1 VSRTPRSGRLPPLPL
16 LPLLLLPLLAVVAVA
31 AIATLAAAQI
41 DPPGAGQDWVI
52 SNDVTVVS
60 NQNIH
65 IDGSIYV
72 NSSSRLTLRNLT
84 LTMDPATDGET
95 GIYVE
100 AGSRIVL
107 TNVVVRSGIAA
118 NHYWFEIRGIGN
130 ITNCD
135 IRDVASNTAAHDSWD
150 TIMGGVQIYD
160 SNTTVTGTKVHDC
173 QRIAMYV
180 KGASPLIQNCE
191 FYNTE
196 YVYTDK
202 ETGYFY
208 LYQVGDYGYFSFL
221 YTDATGLFLVSA
233 NPVIER
239 CTFRNNGMASTAM
252 GYYSTEANPNYLET
266 WGRGVLC
273 YDSSPAIGNCTFA
286 ENGLQPS
293 DQVVS
298 GITVHYL
305 DGLRWNEYN
314 NNNDE
319 DLPMEGGLACLG
331 SSAPKVN
338 WSTILNNDL
347 FGVVGSGGYPALI
360 NHTSVTG
367 TQYVRGNSVYS
378 PSAAIFIIGNGGNM
392 NIENVQAIAN
402 VVVSNIKI
410 RGPTAL
416 ISNFSNS
423 DNRVINGFNLE
434 LWEGTFTIANS
445 SLNGDLVSGE
455 GLQANIYAASNG
467 NSAPKILVLDSTLR
481 GGLYSMATS
490 WNGMQATIINSTL
503 TGAETGAFFLYQ
515 STVDCIDCPAISP
528 ERADGPTYGG
538 GSMVRIMYHAS
549 FQVRWQNGEP
559 VNSAFLQVKNAT
571 QEFLYGGITNST
583 GMLGPVVLTSKTWL
597 LTGGRLSIYS
607 NSPIYAQAFASGLQS
622 VQKSFVFT
630 GPQLYPFAI
639 SIYDTKDPEIY
650 IFSPTEDFAQNSTNI
665 TVYGMCLDIG
675 AGVSSVRFAFDGGA
689 WRTPA
694 GVESWSGYAILKE
707 GAHQLVVRTE
717 DWAGNVVLKVVKN
730 IVIDLTPPQ
739 LEVLDPV
746 KDVWY
751 SSAENYTVRGRTYD
765 QSKLYVNGQLVEVAP
780 DGSWAYTQELHSGKN
795 EFTIRAVDR
804 VGNVKEVLKTIV
816 SDTSI
821 PKLILTSPEDGMYTN
836 ISQVELK
843 GITEVGAVVEINGEP
858 IATYGGRF
866 ATTLFLTEGPNRLQ
880 VDAVDKAGNVM
891 RVLRTVVL
899 DSIPPVL
906 RIESPLA
913 SGMLSTKVLD
923 IRGVVD
929 DPTVTKVVVNGL
941 LVPVVDLRFSKPFRL
956 DEGLNV
962 IVVEAW
968 DRAMNYASRTFRITL
983 DTKPPAMQ
991 VVEPS
996 GDIVTRDG
1004 TMQLRGRIE
1013 IGARFVI
1020 TGAPRAV
1027 DNDLVIRLEDT
1038 FRYPEYTLMPGINT
1052 ITFEA
1057 TDAVGN
1063 VARIV
1068 RVVDYDLV
1076 PPRLILESLPLRTYR
1091 EIIDVRGVLLN
1102 GTSVTIDKVP
1112 VVVGADG
1119 AFLQSVPLH
1128 AGMNPIVIKALDDA
1142 GNVQELQV
1150 NVTRLKVPEPARG
1163 ILGAGAG
1170 ASVALVVVM
1179 FVIGL
1184 AVLYPAFKARGEEPV
1199 AARTPQRPSWALAP
1213 SGAPGPAPEPR
1224 ARTGT
1229 EVRRR
1234 PRKRA
1239 PPPPQPPPPQS
1250 PPPQSPPPQ
1259 SPPWG

>member
-1 VSRTPRSGRLPPLPL
+1 MSRTPRSGRLPPLPL

-191 FYNTE
+191 FLSTE
-196 YVYTDK
+196 YAYTDK
-202 ETGYFY
+202 ETDYVYIAALGI
-208 LYQVGDYGYFSFL
+208 YGYYSIL
-221 YTDATGLFLVSA
+221 YTDATGLYLSSA
-233 NPVIER
+233 SPVIEH
-239 CTFRNNGMASTAM
+239 CTFRNNGIASTST
-252 GYYSTEANPNYLET
+252 GYYSSDSNPCFLET
-266 WGRGVLC
+266 WGRGILC
-273 YDSSPAIGNCTFA
+273 FDSSPAIGNCTFND
-286 ENGLQPS
+286 NGLQPG
-293 DQVVS
+293 DQVVN
-298 GITVHYL
+298 GFTVVYQ
-305 DGLRWNEYN
+305 DGLQW
-314 NNNDE
+314 DS
-319 DLPMEGGLACLG
+319 LPAEGGLACVG
-331 SSAPKVN
+331 NSAPTVN
-338 WSTILNNDL
+338 WSSFSNNNL
-347 FGVVGSGGYPALI
+347 YGIVGNGGYPVVI
-360 NHTSVTG
+360 NHTVVTG
-367 TQYVRGNSVYS
+367 SHNLRRNPDGSGAILS
-378 PSAAIFIIGNGGNM
+378 PSAGIYIAGNSGNLLIDSVTM
-392 NIENVQAIAN
+392 AAN
-402 VVVSNIKI
+402 LVVSNI
-410 RGPTAL
+410 RVGGPTTL
-416 ISNFSNS
+416 ITNFTNS
-423 DNRVINGFNLE
+423 DNVVNNAFNLE
-434 LWEGTFTIANS
+434 LWEGSFTVANC
-445 SLNGDLVSGE
+445 SLHGDNY
-455 GLQANIYAASNG
+455 QANIYASSNG
-467 NSAPKILVLDSTLR
+467 GTPKILVRDSKLYS
-481 GGLYSMATS
+481 GLYSMATS
-490 WNGMQATIINSTL
+490 WNGMSATLVNTTL
-503 TGAETGAFFLYQ
+503 TGADTGAFFLYQ
-515 STVDCIDCPAISP
+515 STVDCIDCPPISP

-538 GSMVRIMYHAS
+538 GSVVRIMYHAS

-622 VQKSFVFT
+622 VQKSYAFT

-650 IFSPTEDFAQNSTNI
+650 IFSPTEGFAQNSTNI

-675 AGVSSVRFAFDGGA
+675 AGVSSVQFAFDGGA
-689 WRTPA
+689 WKSPS

-707 GAHQLVVRTE
+707 GGHQLVVRTE

-765 QSKLYVNGQLVEVAP
+765 LSKLYVNGQLVEVAP
-780 DGSWAYTQELHSGKN
+780 DGSWAYTQDLHSGKN

-804 VGNVKEVLKTIV
+804 VGNVNEVLKTIV

-880 VDAVDKAGNVM
+880 VDAVNKAGNVM
-891 RVLRTVVL
+891 RVVRTVVL

-913 SGMLSTKVLD
+913 SGALSTKMLD

-1102 GTSVTIDKVP
+1102 GTSVTIDELP

-1128 AGMNPIVIKALDDA
+1128 AGMNPIVVKALDDA
-1142 GNVQELQV
+1142 GNVLELQL

-1239 PPPPQPPPPQS
+1239 PPPPQA
-1250 PPPQSPPPQ
+1250 PPPQ